1 MQKLDFGEK
10 LDLIVEQDS
19 RYDREAYHFLRDA
32 LDYTVKQRKKAKEG
46 GDHVTGQQLL
56 DGIRQFAIK
65 EYGPMVPT
73 VLGYWGVR
81 RCEDFGEMVYNFIRE
96 GISERPRPIPSSTST
111 AVTAFTRPLSCPIC
125 RKKHPPAARP
135 AKLRKNCIDRRRPFP
150 AGRSLCSMMSQSYST
165 GSEAARSFSYPAV
178 NARTWTLPNGLGVI
192 VQEDQQRPG
201 GQRAGLDRDGQHP

>member
-10 LDLIVEQDS
+10 LDHIVEQDP
-19 RYDREAYHFLRDA
+19 RYDREAYLFLRDA

-56 DGIRQFAIK
+56 DGIRQYALK

-96 GISERPRPIPSSTST
+96 GVFGKTDADSIDHFSGGYDFHAAFVAPYLPEKLPARQSASEI
-111 AVTAFTRPLSCPIC
+111 AEEL
-125 RKKHPPAARP
+125 H
-135 AKLRKNCIDRRRPFP
+135 
-150 AGRSLCSMMSQSYST
+150 
-165 GSEAARSFSYPAV
+165 
-178 NARTWTLPNGLGVI
+178 
-192 VQEDQQRPG
+192 
-201 GQRAGLDRDGQHP
+201 